1 MRLIEKEKK
10 MFMRNVDFIKYINS
24 NPIDVEKLKKCNIEK
39 MGGDYY
45 IVLSKENIPKSTC
58 ALPLDVD
65 IASQPDIVLI
75 ASVNEQGALNIKE
88 TEKTKRI
95 LKLR

>member
-1 MRLIEKEKK
+1 

-95 LKLR
+95 LRLR

>member
-95 LKLR
+95 LRLR

>member
-1 MRLIEKEKK
+1 

>member
-1 MRLIEKEKK
+1 MRLIDKEKK
-10 MFMRNVDFIKYINS
+10 MFMRNIDFIKYINS
-24 NPIDVEKLKKCNIEK
+24 KPIDVDKLSKCSIEK
-39 MGGDYY
+39 MDGDYY

-75 ASVNEQGALNIKE
+75 VRVNEDGTLNIQG
-88 TEKTKRI
+88 TDKTQRI
-95 LKLR
+95 KA

>member
-1 MRLIEKEKK
+1 MRLIDKEKK
-10 MFMRNVDFIKYINS
+10 MFMRNIDFIKYINS

-45 IVLSKENIPKSTC
+45 IVLSKENIPKSTY

-75 ASVNEQGALNIKE
+75 ISIDEDGTLNIQE
-88 TEKTKRI
+88 TGKTQRI
-95 LKLR
+95 KA